1 MKHLIFPLL
10 VATLFAITSCQWGN
24 NPKDPT
30 TDDATATDVL
40 DNTADATQPVERMDT
55 IIGWVG
61 DATSMHMLQLITC
74 DDDTC
79 ESSCDATTHD
89 HPCNGDTLE
98 FELSDDVDRRAELV
112 VGHKIAV
119 ILRRDA
125 TNDPQVIATFDPK
138 CE

>member
-1 MKHLIFPLL
+1 MKHLTFSLL
-10 VATLFAITSCQWGN
+10 VATLFAISSCQWGN

-40 DNTADATQPVERMDT
+40 DNADDTTQPVERMDT

-74 DDDTC
+74 DD
-79 ESSCDATTHD
+79 
-89 HPCNGDTLE
+89 DTLE